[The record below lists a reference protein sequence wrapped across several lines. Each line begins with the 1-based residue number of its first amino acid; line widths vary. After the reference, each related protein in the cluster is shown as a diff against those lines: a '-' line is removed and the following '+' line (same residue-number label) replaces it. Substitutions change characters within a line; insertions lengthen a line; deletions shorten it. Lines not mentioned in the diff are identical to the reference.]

1 MKVVYEISAS
11 HWLWTKA
18 AMPLFIAPLQCSE
31 WVWATDWVKLV
42 FQLMWIFIKDSIF
55 YFSLAHN
62 SSAYIWW
69 TVLCYFWIDARC
81 GRTSLIPIAPFRMPL
96 LLLHMMKYIPI
107 DVVQIRYSES
117 SECALA
123 CGILFIFFYFWCKH
137 LLELFAPWDPRT
149 IVEHSF
155 FLIWVI

>member
-62 SSAYIWW
+62 SSAYIRW
-69 TVLCYFWIDARC
+69 TLYAISGWTLDVGELLWFRLHHSECHFCFCIRWNTFRLTLSRYDILKVANAPWLVEYYSYFSIFDAN
-81 GRTSLIPIAPFRMPL
+81 TSWSY
-96 LLLHMMKYIPI
+96 LLHETHE
-107 DVVQIRYSES
+107 Q
-117 SECALA
+117 
-123 CGILFIFFYFWCKH
+123 
-137 LLELFAPWDPRT
+137 
-149 IVEHSF
+149 
-155 FLIWVI
+155 